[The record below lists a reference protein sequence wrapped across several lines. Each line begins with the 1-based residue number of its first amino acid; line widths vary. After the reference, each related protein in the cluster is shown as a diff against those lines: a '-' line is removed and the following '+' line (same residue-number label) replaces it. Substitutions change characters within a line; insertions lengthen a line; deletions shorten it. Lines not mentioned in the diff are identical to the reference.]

1 MRGIIMN
8 KRVRDYINELADAV
22 IAIYK
27 IEIPIS
33 NIDKV
38 VNEMG
43 GTIITTFDFDELCD
57 GTIKKDGNF
66 FKIMLSVNQSD
77 NRRTFTIA
85 HELGH
90 LFLHMGYRT
99 NSEVWKHQS
108 EQVYSRFGTSEQ
120 EYQAN
125 EFAAALLMPKK
136 EYKQYIQRIASGDK
150 VNMQEVAD
158 HFHVSKLAAINRGR
172 FLGLIRN

>member
-1 MRGIIMN
+1 MN
-8 KRVRDYINELADAV
+8 KRVRDYINVLADAV
-22 IAIYK
+22 IATYK

-43 GTIITTFDFDELCD
+43 GTIITPPDFDELCD

-66 FKIMLSVNQSD
+66 FEIMLSVNQSD

-136 EYKQYIQRIASGDK
+136 EYEQYIQRIVSGDK
-150 VNMQEVAD
+150 VNMQKVAD